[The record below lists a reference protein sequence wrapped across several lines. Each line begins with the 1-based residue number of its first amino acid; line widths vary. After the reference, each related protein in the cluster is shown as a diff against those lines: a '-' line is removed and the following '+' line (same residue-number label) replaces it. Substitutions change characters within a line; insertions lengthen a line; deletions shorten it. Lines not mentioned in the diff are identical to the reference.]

1 MSHRMVRD
9 VMAADP
15 VTATPSTP
23 FKDLVRMLAGQ
34 QISGLPVLSRQGQVV
49 GVVCETDL
57 LLKEEFQ
64 QAPGVRPPGGPHR
77 RALQA
82 KVAGDTAGDVMTT
95 RPVTVQPDTAVA
107 EAARLMRRHRVSCL
121 PVVGKAGTLAGIVG
135 PRDLLR
141 VFLRPDS
148 EIRAEVIDEVLVRC
162 LGTNP
167 ALISVDVTD
176 GVVTLAGELAR
187 KSMLPLAIAATRA
200 IDGVVNTEA
209 RLTYAIDDTRQSQIL
224 DLQE

>member
-1 MSHRMVRD
+1 MIHRMVRD

-15 VTATPSTP
+15 VTATTSTP

-34 QISGLPVLSRQGQVV
+34 QVSGLPVLSRQGKVV

-57 LLKEEFQ
+57 LIKEEFR
-64 QAPGVRPPGGPHR
+64 QAPGTWPPGGPHP

-95 RPVTVQPDTAVA
+95 RPITVQPDTAVA
-107 EAARLMRRHRVSCL
+107 EASRLMRRHHVSCL
-121 PVVGKAGTLAGIVG
+121 PVIGKAGTLAGTVG

-148 EIRAEVIDEVLVRC
+148 EIRTEVIDEVLVRR
-162 LGTNP
+162 LGIDP

-187 KSMLPLAIAATRA
+187 KSMLPLAIAATQA
-200 IDGVVNTEA
+200 IGGVVNVEA
-209 RLTYAIDDTRQSQIL
+209 QLTYVIDDTSRSQVL
-224 DLQE
+224 DLQD